1 LALKASKEVGAKP
14 VVELFHEVL
23 SQLFM
28 VFFELFKII
37 PLIRIKEVHEI
48 E

>member
-1 LALKASKEVGAKP
+1 LTLKAPKKVRAKP
-14 VVELFHEVL
+14 VVELFNEVL

-28 VFFELFKII
+28 VFFELFEII

>member
-1 LALKASKEVGAKP
+1 LAFKAPKKVGAKP
-14 VVELFHEVL
+14 VVELLHEVL

-37 PLIRIKEVHEI
+37 PLIRIKKVHEI